1 MSSIYKKHKGIP
13 DFIVL
18 LFIVS
23 LLLIDFFP
31 YFKSMEIIHPQFLY
45 LSVLNLLI
53 GVYFYF
59 NSEFIAESII
69 PILKK
74 SYILKIYAIFLFL
87 CGLSFITAKNTSLV
101 LTKLTE
107 IIIVFCLFINLSILL
122 KNKLHLLYK
131 IIFIVGLSAF
141 VQSWQQLSS
150 FIIIP
155 RNASI
160 IQLLSDMKGN
170 TGNINILAAS
180 LTIKIP
186 FLLLGITHFNNYK
199 KWILLLT
206 LFTVTAVIFL
216 TGARTA
222 LVNLFLIFLVYILY
236 LFRENSF
243 YRPTFIKVLFII
255 IPVLIASLYSNTIFE
270 KSKDTPRYVSVEN
283 RISQISTDDTSS
295 QARLTFWNNI
305 LKISKK
311 SPVFGIGLGNYQIE
325 SIPYERLTAN
335 DSNASLHAHND
346 FLEILAETG
355 ILNGCVYLSLF
366 IVVFFINIKRVLKA
380 TDFEVK
386 TIACLTLLLLIVYE
400 VDSFFNFPMYRPTMQ
415 IFLALLLALTVVNNS
430 KTSDEVPDVI
440 SKKDLKLYPVL
451 IVIAL
456 LTTYS
461 AFLINKASR
470 LEFLIVAD
478 DINTNKK
485 GFLTGDEI
493 IKRMPK
499 YPNVLGTSESFYE
512 YAGIYY
518 IREKQY
524 DKALKSFSHASK
536 INPYFGRI
544 DFYKYLISK
553 EKRNLDSAYVYIK
566 KAFYL
571 RPRNLD
577 IYQTSAHLAAFKK
590 DTTEI
595 LKEHAIVW
603 QYRKDPQAWTIAAT
617 ELQNAGFSRKKL
629 VQFIDIGVKEMPN
642 DSTLLKQKN
651 TFLIT
656 NYIIEGQNFIDKSNP
671 AKALETYQKALKI
684 DPTNIYVMQNIGFY
698 YYGLNQYPKAITYF
712 KNALKHPGLNNGK
725 TEFFIS
731 LCYMKTNDKE
741 NVCKY
746 LLLARD
752 KNYPGAQV
760 VYDKYCQ

>member
-1 MSSIYKKHKGIP
+1 MP
-13 DFIVL
+13 DL
-18 LFIVS
+18 
-23 LLLIDFFP
+23 
-31 YFKSMEIIHPQFLY
+31 
-45 LSVLNLLI
+45 
-53 GVYFYF
+53 
-59 NSEFIAESII
+59 
-69 PILKK
+69 
-74 SYILKIYAIFLFL
+74 
-87 CGLSFITAKNTSLV
+87 
-101 LTKLTE
+101 
-107 IIIVFCLFINLSILL
+107 III
-122 KNKLHLLYK
+122 
-131 IIFIVGLSAF
+131 
-141 VQSWQQLSS
+141 
-150 FIIIP
+150 
-155 RNASI
+155 
-160 IQLLSDMKGN
+160 
-170 TGNINILAAS
+170 
-180 LTIKIP
+180 
-186 FLLLGITHFNNYK
+186 
-199 KWILLLT
+199 
-206 LFTVTAVIFL
+206 
-216 TGARTA
+216 
-222 LVNLFLIFLVYILY
+222 
-236 LFRENSF
+236 
-243 YRPTFIKVLFII
+243 
-255 IPVLIASLYSNTIFE
+255 
-270 KSKDTPRYVSVEN
+270 
-283 RISQISTDDTSS
+283 
-295 QARLTFWNNI
+295 
-305 LKISKK
+305 
-311 SPVFGIGLGNYQIE
+311 
-325 SIPYERLTAN
+325 
-335 DSNASLHAHND
+335 
-346 FLEILAETG
+346 
-355 ILNGCVYLSLF
+355 
-366 IVVFFINIKRVLKA
+366 
-380 TDFEVK
+380 
-386 TIACLTLLLLIVYE
+386 

-415 IFLALLLALTVVNNS
+415 IFFALLLALTIVNNS
-430 KTSDEVPDVI
+430 KRSDEVSDAI
-440 SKKDLKLYPVL
+440 SKKDLKLYPLL
-451 IVIAL
+451 ILVAL

-524 DKALKSFSHASK
+524 DKALKSFSYASK

-577 IYQTSAHLAAFKK
+577 IYQASAHLAAFKK

-629 VQFIDIGVKEMPN
+629 VQFIDIGVKEMPK

-656 NYIIEGQNFIDKSNP
+656 NYIIEGQNFIDQSNP

-684 DPTNIYVMQNIGFY
+684 DPENIYVLQNIGFY

-731 LCYMKTNDKE
+731 LCYMKTNDKP